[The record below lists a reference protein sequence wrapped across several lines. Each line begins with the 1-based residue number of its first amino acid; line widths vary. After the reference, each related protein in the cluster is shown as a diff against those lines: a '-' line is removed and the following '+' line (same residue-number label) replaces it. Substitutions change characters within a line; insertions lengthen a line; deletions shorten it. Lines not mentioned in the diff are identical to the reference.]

1 MDRFKRQG
9 APSVEGP
16 SVSSHSRLRTAPQT
30 SSGGHAVRYALVR
43 EVLLAY
49 LSPMMVDSVLE
60 RALLSRKVTAGSLN
74 EAELGELASDIMVG
88 LRLFVKE
95 ERLPQLMLEL
105 ADALELRG

>member
-16 SVSSHSRLRTAPQT
+16 SLSSHSRLRSAAKTG
-30 SSGGHAVRYALVR
+30 SGDHAVRYALVR

-60 RALLSRKVTAGSLN
+60 RALLTRNATAGSLG
-74 EAELGELASDIMVG
+74 EVELAELASDIMVG

-95 ERLPQLMLEL
+95 DRLPQLMLEL
-105 ADALELRG
+105 VDALELRG

>member
-1 MDRFKRQG
+1 MDRFKRGG

-16 SVSSHSRLRTAPQT
+16 SLSSHSRLRSVPKSG
-30 SSGGHAVRYALVR
+30 SSKPAVRYALVR

-49 LSPMMVDSVLE
+49 LSPMMVDSVLD
-60 RALLSRKVTAGSLN
+60 RALLTRRVTVATLD
-74 EAELGELASDIMVG
+74 EVALAELASDIMVG

-105 ADALELRG
+105 ADALELKG